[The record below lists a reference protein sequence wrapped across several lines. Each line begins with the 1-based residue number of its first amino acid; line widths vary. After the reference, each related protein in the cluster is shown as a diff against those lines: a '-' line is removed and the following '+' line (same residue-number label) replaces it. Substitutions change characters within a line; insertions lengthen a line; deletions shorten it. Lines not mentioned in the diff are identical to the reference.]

1 MNVNQQQ
8 VRSEEAIA
16 VVIPCYRVT
25 SHILDVIARIGP
37 EVTRIYVVDDQCP
50 EHSGDYV
57 EQHNHD
63 ARVSIL
69 RNPRN
74 LGVGGAVMS
83 GYRAA
88 IADGMTVIVK
98 IDGDGQMDP
107 ALIAQFVGPILADE
121 ADYTKGNRF
130 FHLDEIHQMPAMRL
144 FGNTVLSLMTKL
156 SSGYWNLFDPT
167 NGYTAIHA
175 DVARHLPMEKISYR
189 YFFETD
195 MLFRLNL
202 QRAVVVDV
210 PMDAHYGDE
219 VSNLKISKILG
230 EFLVKHARNFGK
242 RLFYNYYL
250 RDLMLA
256 SIQLPLGVLLAVF
269 GIIYG
274 GWHWYLS
281 SSAHVATAPG
291 TVMLSA
297 LPLLMGVQ
305 LILAFLAYDI
315 TAVPVRP
322 VHKKYRLRPVRK
334 PSAATA
340 HEVRNTYKVPQSHE
354 THDTE

>member
-1 MNVNQQQ
+1 MNVSQQKD
-8 VRSEEAIA
+8 RPSEAIA

-25 SHILDVIARIGP
+25 RHILNVIDRIGP
-37 EVTRIYVVDDQCP
+37 EVARIYVVDDQCP
-50 EHSGDYV
+50 DHSGDYV
-57 EQHNHD
+57 EQHNCD
-63 ARVSIL
+63 PRVTVL
-69 RNPRN
+69 RNLHN
-74 LGVGGAVMS
+74 LGVGGAVMV

-88 IADGMTVIVK
+88 IADGMTVMVK

-107 ALIAQFVGPILADE
+107 ALMAQFVGPILAGE

-175 DVARHLPMEKISYR
+175 DVARHLPMEKISCR

-230 EFLVKHARNFGK
+230 EFLVKHVRNFGK

-256 SIQLPLGVLLAVF
+256 SIELPLGMLLIAF
-269 GIIYG
+269 GMIYG

-281 SSAHVATAPG
+281 DSVHAITAPG

-297 LPLLMGVQ
+297 LPLLMGMQ

-322 VHKKYRLRPVRK
+322 VHKKYRLRYLADPIQIVVDETQK
-334 PSAATA
+334 
-340 HEVRNTYKVPQSHE
+340 